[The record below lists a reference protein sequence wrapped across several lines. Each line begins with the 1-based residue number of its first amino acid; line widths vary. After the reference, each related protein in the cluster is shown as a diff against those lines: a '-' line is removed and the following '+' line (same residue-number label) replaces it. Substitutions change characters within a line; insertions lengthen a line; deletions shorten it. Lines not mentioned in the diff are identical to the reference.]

1 MVIYGRFQ
9 KNNMNYKGV
18 IIEESLLS
26 KELLKLC
33 QIISTRVA
41 YDDNP
46 KTNAGESK
54 WTLHQVEVTKQ
65 NIVKVVSQLGKN
77 LKLPNWWA
85 DLSLEDEVYI
95 VFHNKIF
102 KGGNSDLAFR
112 KQVINYAHS
121 LNLPEGQIPLGG
133 SYEVN

>member
-1 MVIYGRFQ
+1 
-9 KNNMNYKGV
+9 MNYKGV
-18 IIEESLLS
+18 IIKESLLS

-33 QIISTRVA
+33 QIISTRVTN
-41 YDDNP
+41 DDDP
-46 KTNAGESK
+46 ETNAGEPR
-54 WTLHQVEVTKQ
+54 WTLLQVEVAKQ
-65 NIVKVVSQLGKN
+65 NIGEVVRQLGKN

-102 KGGNSDLAFR
+102 KGSNSDLEFR
-112 KQVINYAHS
+112 KLVIDYAYS
-121 LNLPEGQIPLGG
+121 LDLPVGQIPLGG